1 MDVEKSLIKEF
12 MGKTILV
19 RTHWGMGTKDIS
31 LTAGDYKGVLLA
43 FDGNFIKLEYEIKN
57 FVNGINVITKDIILI
72 NTVCILTLGEYRA
85 KEEKL

>member
-1 MDVEKSLIKEF
+1 MEPNNSLINEF

-43 FDGNFIKLEYEIKN
+43 FDGNFIKLEYEIKS
-57 FVNGINVITKDIILI
+57 FVNGINVVTKDIILI
-72 NTVCILTLGEYRA
+72 NLTCILTLGEYRP
-85 KEEKL
+85 KPEKL